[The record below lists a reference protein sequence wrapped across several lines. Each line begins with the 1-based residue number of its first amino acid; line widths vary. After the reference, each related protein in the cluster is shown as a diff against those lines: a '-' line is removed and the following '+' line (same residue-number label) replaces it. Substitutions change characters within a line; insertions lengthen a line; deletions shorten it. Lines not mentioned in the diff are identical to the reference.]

1 MSELNEISKKL
12 RFIEKAICCIST
24 SNLDLLSKTPTTTGS
39 RNLSLTGSSI
49 PLDAEACIAVEILVT
64 EALII
69 EANGGDTYMPFNPS
83 TIFIYT
89 TDASNISVTGNST
102 LNYFV
107 IK

>member
-12 RFIEKAICCIST
+12 RFIEKAVCCIST
-24 SNLDLLSKTPTTTGS
+24 SNLDLLSKSPTTTES
-39 RNLSLTGSSI
+39 RTLALTGSAI
-49 PLDAEACIAVEILVT
+49 PLAAEACIAVEILVT

-69 EANGGDTYMPFNPS
+69 EANGGDPYMPFNPS
-83 TIFIYT
+83 TVFIYT
-89 TDASNISVTGNST
+89 TNASNVLVTGNNT